1 MDPLID
7 PRCLVDLEA
16 VAIDGA
22 DGVCR
27 APRLGAGRGL
37 GMEALVVMSV
47 AVLAL
52 AWFVRER
59 ASLRARRS
67 ALVLTLV
74 LAAVP
79 GGYAVFAV
87 RSDRPIAAAT
97 AARRIAR
104 LHDDVR
110 AFAAEKGCAWPRTES
125 CIACVP
131 TAQLALVGLE
141 CAGDATTAPIDLF
154 SDALAASCGE
164 VDGALR
170 CGTVDV
176 DMEIEG
182 GVPMR
187 VDPFAE
193 SHGRP

>member
-7 PRCLVDLEA
+7 PRCLVDAEA

-37 GMEALVVMSV
+37 GPEALFVL
-47 AVLAL
+47 AIALLAL

-59 ASLRARRS
+59 APLAARRG
-67 ALVLTLV
+67 ALVLTLL

-79 GGYAVFAV
+79 GGYAVLGV
-87 RSDRPIAAAT
+87 RADRPSAAPGIARKVT
-97 AARRIAR
+97 R

-110 AFAAEKGCAWPRTES
+110 AFASERGCAWLRTRS
-125 CIACVP
+125 CIACVE
-131 TAQLALVGLE
+131 TAELALVGHACSGE
-141 CAGDATTAPIDLF
+141 TTQAPIDLF
-154 SDALAASCGE
+154 SDALQVGCAE

-170 CGTVDV
+170 CGTVD
-176 DMEIEG
+176 DDAEIEG
-182 GVPMR
+182 GVPMLE
-187 VDPFAE
+187 DPFADDP
-193 SHGRP
+193 GPP